1 MVANKKFW
9 ERVEK
14 LVEMANRATRS
25 NDYVAEM
32 LSITSSVKVV
42 DGKPEMRYQ
51 AHFGMFDSSPGIFD
65 SAEAALDALEA
76 NINKTSRGE

>member
-1 MVANKKFW
+1 MVTSKKFW

-14 LVEMANRATRS
+14 MVEMANRATRS

-42 DGKPEMRYQ
+42 KGQAALRYQ
-51 AHFGMFDSSPGIFD
+51 AHFGMFDSAPGDFE
-65 SAEAALDALEA
+65 SADDALDALEA
-76 NINKTSRGE
+76 NINKPNRE